1 MNGPIALE
9 NCLSVSDELKHTDNL
24 WHSNLILGINPRKTK
39 PQLQTNLYKNA
50 YAVWFNLHQVQN
62 QFKLMYDYR
71 MQTVVTSG
79 GGTGM
84 GTREL
89 SGVMEMFLYWSRWRL
104 TGMHA
109 CMLSR
114 FSHVRLC
121 ATAAHQAPLSLG
133 FSRQEYAIS
142 FSKTCMHAKSLQ
154 SCPTLCDPTDS
165 SPPGSSV
172 HQIL

>member
-104 TGMHA
+104 MGMHA
-109 CMLSR
+109 
-114 FSHVRLC
+114 
-121 ATAAHQAPLSLG
+121 
-133 FSRQEYAIS
+133 
-142 FSKTCMHAKSLQ
+142 CMHAKSLQ
-154 SCPTLCDPTDS
+154 SCPTLCDS

-172 HQIL
+172 PGILQAGICHFLLQDMHAC